1 MGVTKKI
8 ITSIFFLFA
17 FMVYPSINTA
27 VSAESYSYPNLTA
40 EAAVLMDAKTGQV
53 LFEKNMNEQKYPAS
67 ITKIM
72 TGMLALEKG
81 NLTDIITMSNE
92 AVFSIGRNTSHIALN
107 VEEELT
113 LEQAL
118 YAISMESA
126 NDAANGIAEYISGN
140 LESFAELMN
149 KKAIESG
156 AMNTNFVNAHGLPD
170 PNQYTTAYDMAKIM
184 MEAIKTPGFQ
194 EIFSKLRYEMP
205 PTNKQSETRYFHSR
219 NSLLNSKYEGI
230 IAIKSGWT
238 TQASHTLVTA
248 ARRGNRELIA
258 VVMDNQSSNCNNEDT
273 IKLLDYGFHDFLDV
287 LIDAADLETT
297 TPEPSFINYENLNG
311 RPGGI
316 IVRLIHK
323 SLTID
328 DLVKS
333 YEVLESNSNEAV
345 KVKLLLNLK
354 QPNNFMYNSL
364 GHLILEAET
373 SKDDIQYANVD
384 LKSTKGFF
392 MFALGLLCLFII
404 LVFKKKRSNRKRKMY
419 LYRKYRR

>member
-1 MGVTKKI
+1 MHPPMRGKGLRSLFFLLNQKRSAAVIKESNIQTKKEAGDNLMGVTKKI
-8 ITSIFFLFA
+8 IISIFFLFA

-27 VSAESYSYPNLTA
+27 VSAESYTYPNLTA

-81 NLTDIITMSNE
+81 NLADIITMSNE

-107 VEEELT
+107 VGEELT
-113 LEQAL
+113 LEHAL
-118 YAISMESA
+118 YAISMESG

-184 MEAIKTPGFQ
+184 KEAIKTPGFQ

-205 PTNKQSETRYFHSR
+205 PTNKQPETRYFHSR
-219 NSLLNSKYEGI
+219 NSLLNGKYQYEGI

-258 VVMDNQSSNCNNEDT
+258 AND
-273 IKLLDYGFHDFLDV
+273 
-287 LIDAADLETT
+287 
-297 TPEPSFINYENLNG
+297 
-311 RPGGI
+311 I
-316 IVRLIHK
+316 I
-323 SLTID
+323 
-328 DLVKS
+328 
-333 YEVLESNSNEAV
+333 
-345 KVKLLLNLK
+345 
-354 QPNNFMYNSL
+354 
-364 GHLILEAET
+364 
-373 SKDDIQYANVD
+373 
-384 LKSTKGFF
+384 
-392 MFALGLLCLFII
+392 
-404 LVFKKKRSNRKRKMY
+404 KKK
-419 LYRKYRR
+419 